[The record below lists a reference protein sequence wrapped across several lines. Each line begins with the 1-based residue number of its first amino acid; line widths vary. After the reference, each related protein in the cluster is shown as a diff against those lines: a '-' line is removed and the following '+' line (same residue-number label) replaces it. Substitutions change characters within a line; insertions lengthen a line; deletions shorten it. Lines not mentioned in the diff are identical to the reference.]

1 MGFDTRYWGPSAWQL
16 FHLIAFFSPHPQE
29 FLLSIKDI
37 LPCKFCRESTA
48 EFVGKM
54 PVCENPGQWMYDLH
68 NMVNHKLRT
77 QAKDDPSVIDPG
89 PDPSFEEVKLRY
101 EQMKPNAVPGRDF
114 LFVVAANY
122 EPENRVTHEAFWKRL
137 ADVYP
142 FEEFRE
148 IVQKYGAPDLK
159 SRSSYMKWTY
169 GLLTKLSKKA
179 RAPILTFNGYS
190 QQVAFYKSGCDKK
203 TYRGKTCRKL
213 AGGGRTKKRDHKKT
227 RRVAYSSLLR

>member
-1 MGFDTRYWGPSAWQL
+1 MGYDTRYFGPSAWQL

-37 LPCKFCRESTA
+37 LPCKFCRQSTT

-54 PVCENPGQWMYDLH
+54 PVCENPGQWLYDLH
-68 NMVNHKLRT
+68 NMVNAKLRG

-114 LFVVAANY
+114 LFVIAANY
-122 EPENRVTHEAFWKRL
+122 DPENKVVHEAFWKRL
-137 ADVYP
+137 TDVYP

-148 IVQKYGAPDLK
+148 IVKKYGAPDLR
-159 SRSSYMKWTY
+159 SRTAYMRWTY

-190 QQVAFYKSGCDKK
+190 QQVAFYKSGCEKK

-227 RRVAYSSLLR
+227 HRVAHSSLLH